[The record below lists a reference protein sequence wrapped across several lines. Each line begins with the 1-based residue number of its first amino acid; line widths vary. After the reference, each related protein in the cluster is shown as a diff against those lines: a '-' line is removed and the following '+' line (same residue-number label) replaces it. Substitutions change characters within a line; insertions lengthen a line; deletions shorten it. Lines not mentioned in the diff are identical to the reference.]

1 MSPRRCEPR
10 SEHTVSLSCRRSSL
24 ARDSHCRTPDSLA
37 DKALMCPAATDD
49 NVDRPLDE
57 FTRAAGERVGGSSS

>member
-1 MSPRRCEPR
+1 
-10 SEHTVSLSCRRSSL
+10 
-24 ARDSHCRTPDSLA
+24 
-37 DKALMCPAATDD
+37 MCPAATDD